1 MSNPQVAS
9 LPIRL
14 SVFAVNPKTHRPIQ
28 RMPVYAEIVWTEQSP
43 PTGDRFNAVI
53 TETLTE
59 IEPDCAIIPDCM
71 HRVRK
76 ALAQLLESVLT
87 VQGLQ
92 TLATQEELRTFNFI
106 ASVLREARAQAGGLR
121 LNDIP
126 ATQLYDVLEDALRLV
141 AEREGLP
148 LMPSKENQEP
158 RRTAYPLGMLATDH
172 VGYLSFDLSPLP
184 LPIREALR
192 MAISLDAVTLGETDT
207 PAEVHVYPF
216 GLAALQMDALVQRR
230 FTLDA
235 VVMRLELDV
244 DTLPPELANLGL
256 LAMQTPGLTDWRL
269 SPGSF
274 AANPSS
280 LIGADGCEAIIP
292 ANVAIHEYSFH
303 QVVGF
308 APGEVELPLEAS
320 AQSHVRPGFVN
331 EYRLSLVPVGHSLGQ
346 ILYSFPLAPGESVNF
361 AIVDWTHQDVGTR
374 DEKTKVDERLVH
386 DLRRE
391 RVIEE
396 SVKASIEEWQ
406 RGGSIMGGVAAS
418 GGSGA
423 GASAGQS
430 GGSGGGAALGAIS
443 GVSGGISA
451 ALGGAY
457 STSSGS
463 RDIAA
468 NTIQKLSDNIAQAAT
483 SSREL
488 FSTVVVQTSQAE
500 REAIETRTVVN
511 YNHSHALTM
520 LYYEVLRH
528 YRLVVSFVRR
538 RPVLLTDRGPNL
550 VTLRIPG
557 IGKAYYEVN
566 RELLVHNRSVIQ
578 AALLDPRLASRFD
591 TLEAI
596 MHRERVKSLTA
607 PAPPAPDPN
616 APAGPLF
623 KFLEFE
629 VLSGGMV
636 ADINKDKQAI
646 WIRCQIR
653 TSAAPWTLKVND
665 GNPINPPG
673 SFTHKEAWNAFTAI
687 VPNGVMAWGLIDAF
701 DISFQRVGGVDDM
714 SVRHIKITAADT
726 FGGRTI
732 LVDHP
737 YVGGDLIM
745 DADTTVTLVSNRPPS
760 PPPPPG
766 RPASE
771 IEEEA
776 QLLGLLD
783 HIIHHQGH
791 YERALRLGTA
801 PADRARDLSGFV
813 VSNGKSMLELVENRP
828 LEVLGEFVAYTCVDP
843 KFSQIIK
850 EAYDG
855 LKIEEPSPV
864 ERLVTY
870 PTRGVFAE
878 AKLGHCNASEEID
891 NTRFWDWQA
900 SPIPHLAPEIAPT
913 QTVTPQVVKVEGLD
927 ASSLPSPLVSIIS
940 PPPAPDPHGMAAGL
954 TALATANIF
963 RDMSG
968 RTEVADLLK
977 KLTEAS
983 VQIANS
989 AKDVAAGAK
998 PSSSFQTAPQ
1008 PQSGGA
1014 QVTQPSSGTP
1024 ALPSGQGPSSAPSAP
1039 ARTPEQRE
1047 TDRLGNLGG
1056 ALDIADRLPPE
1067 QARPIRKAVAKETIL
1082 EKRVWNVVLTSEW
1095 LGETIKQPL
1104 DARFSGSLFFTTT
1117 PSEDGGLPLKPIQTN
1132 ERAQWNDLLHNGTP
1146 IVVSI
1151 YVDEIKPLSS
1161 NLTIK
1166 VPGLAIDGLNLTAHD
1181 YNVPLRGVADD
1192 LLVSYKHSLPLEKA
1206 KVAAGA
1212 PLIQL
1217 QGTLLIAKKDIEVS
1231 FQLSAGGMLGGDL
1244 TGALAGVVDIKLT
1257 ELTGTATLKAAT
1269 QATVSGQAGIKAI
1282 LEVLYIKGFQ
1292 LSMV

>member
-14 SVFAVNPKTHRPIQ
+14 SVFAVNPKTKRPIQ
-28 RMPVYAEIVWTEQSP
+28 RMPVYAEIVWTEQSS

-53 TETLTE
+53 TDVLTE

-106 ASVLREARAQAGGLR
+106 ASVLREARAKAGGLR

-148 LMPSKENQEP
+148 LMPSKEKQEP

-184 LPIREALR
+184 SPIREALR
-192 MAISLDAVTLGETDT
+192 MAISLDAVTLGDTDT

-320 AQSHVRPGFVN
+320 AQSHIRPGFVN
-331 EYRLSLVPVGHSLGQ
+331 EYRLSLIPVGHSLGQ

-386 DLRRE
+386 NLRRE

-418 GGSGA
+418 GGSAA

-443 GVSGGISA
+443 GVAGGISA

-457 STSSGS
+457 STSRGS

-468 NTIQKLSDNIAQAAT
+468 DTIQKLSDNITQAAT

-578 AALLDPRLASRFD
+578 AALLDPRLASCFD

-636 ADINKDKQAI
+636 ADIKKDNQAI

-673 SFTHKEAWNAFTAI
+673 SFTHEEAWNAFTAI

-701 DISFQRVGGVDDM
+701 DISFQRTGGVDDM

-726 FGGRTI
+726 VGGRTT

-745 DADTTVTLVSNRPPS
+745 DADTTVTLVSNRPPP

-801 PADRARDLSGFV
+801 SADRARDLSGFV
-813 VSNGKSMLELVENRP
+813 VSDGKSMLELVENRP

-843 KFSQIIK
+843 NFSQIIK
-850 EAYDG
+850 EAYKG
-855 LKIEEPSPV
+855 LKLEEPPPV

-891 NTRFWDWQA
+891 NTRFWDWQT

-913 QTVTPQVVKVEGLD
+913 QTVTPQVVKIEGLD

-977 KLTEAS
+977 RLTEAS
-983 VQIANS
+983 VQIANT
-989 AKDVAAGAK
+989 AKDVATGAK
-998 PSSSFQTAPQ
+998 PSSSSQQTAPH
-1008 PQSGGA
+1008 A
-1014 QVTQPSSGTP
+1014 QVTQPPSGTP
-1024 ALPSGQGPSSAPSAP
+1024 ALPSGQGPSSTPSAP
-1039 ARTPEQRE
+1039 SRTPEERE
-1047 TDRLGNLGG
+1047 TDRQGNLGG
-1056 ALDIADRLPPE
+1056 ALNIADRLPPK
-1067 QARPIRKAVAKETIL
+1067 QARPIREAVAKETIL
-1082 EKRVWNVVLTSEW
+1082 EKRTWRVHLTSEW

-1117 PSEDGGLPLKPIQTN
+1117 QSGEGGTLLGDPINTN
-1132 ERAQWNDLLHNGTP
+1132 EFAIWHVKPHDGMP
-1146 IVVSI
+1146 SVVSI
-1151 YVDEIKPLSS
+1151 SIDEIKPLSS
-1161 NLTIK
+1161 SLTIK
-1166 VPGLAIDGLNLTAHD
+1166 VPGLAVDGLNLTAHD
-1181 YNVPLRGVADD
+1181 YNVPLRDVADN
-1192 LLVSYKHSLPLEKA
+1192 LLVSYKHSLPLDMA

-1212 PLIQL
+1212 PEIRL
-1217 QGTLLIAKKDIEVS
+1217 QGTMLIAKKDIEVS
-1231 FQLSAGGMLGGDL
+1231 FQLIGGGMLGGDM
-1244 TGALAGVVDIKLT
+1244 TGALAGVVGIKVA

-1269 QATVSGQAGIKAI
+1269 QVSISGQAGIKAI